1 MLALVV
7 VGAELVCVFGNC
19 CIFLSDRVRRDALL
33 ANSILTLEHLP
44 PQIAALSAYYMIQR
58 GFLGV
63 RSLLEEVQHI

>member
-7 VGAELVCVFGNC
+7 VDAELAYVLGNC

-33 ANSILTLEHLP
+33 ANSILTLERLP
-44 PQIAALSAYYMIQR
+44 PRIVALSAYYMIQR